1 MRRKVFFRLAWVMC
15 VLLFASLGCQLVN
28 NIRDVVALASEAVG
42 LATDIDIEG
51 LATDIDLEGIAT
63 EIDLEQ
69 LATEMEAIATEIDI
83 ESLITDIPL
92 LDETP
97 EIVAT
102 PIGFP
107 SDIPIM
113 EGDKYN
119 MSGTPTQLEYS
130 IDVEVNAAVDFY
142 RREMAA
148 RGWAEQSTHI
158 VEGEAEL
165 VFQKGARKAR
175 VKITEDFFFGVM
187 IEILLEG

>member
-28 NIRDVVALASEAVG
+28 NVRDVVALASEAVG

-63 EIDLEQ
+63 EVDLEQ
-69 LATEMEAIATEIDI
+69 LATEMEAITTEIDL

-97 EIVAT
+97 ETVAT

-148 RGWAEQSTHI
+148 RGWAEQSNLI
-158 VEGEAEL
+158 IEGEAEL

>member
-1 MRRKVFFRLAWVMC
+1 
-15 VLLFASLGCQLVN
+15 
-28 NIRDVVALASEAVG
+28 
-42 LATDIDIEG
+42 
-51 LATDIDLEGIAT
+51 
-63 EIDLEQ
+63 
-69 LATEMEAIATEIDI
+69 
-83 ESLITDIPL
+83 
-92 LDETP
+92 
-97 EIVAT
+97 
-102 PIGFP
+102 
-107 SDIPIM
+107 M

-148 RGWAEQSTHI
+148 RGWAEQSNHI
-158 VEGEAEL
+158 IEGDAEL

>member
-1 MRRKVFFRLAWVMC
+1 MRRKLFFRLAWAIS
-15 VLLFASLGCQLVN
+15 VLLIVSMGCQLVN

-63 EIDLEQ
+63 EVDLDQ
-69 LATEMEAIATEIDI
+69 LATEMEAMVTEIDI
-83 ESLITDIPL
+83 ENLMTDIPL

-107 SDIPIM
+107 ADIPIM
-113 EGDKYN
+113 EGNKYD
-119 MSGTPTQLEYS
+119 MSGSPNRLEYS
-130 IDVEVNAAVDFY
+130 IDVEISAAVDFY

-148 RGWAEQSTHI
+148 RGWAEQSSHI

-175 VKITEDFFFGVM
+175 VKITEDFFFGVV
-187 IEILLEG
+187 IEILLEE

>member
-63 EIDLEQ
+63 EVDLEQ